1 MLRMMLGLGLCLAVA
16 ACGRNTGP
24 AGPDESNVKTQA
36 PLIIPATNAL
46 PAPTPG
52 GTNPADMPPRAVAPG
67 RISLRPPSA

>member
-52 GTNPADMPPRAVAPG
+52 GTNPADMPPRAAPVQQIG
-67 RISLRPPSA
+67 LRPPSA